1 VADLVSEQPLAAPAE
16 APQPLARPRPEPRV
30 PRHRFG
36 IAYLI
41 LALILGVAVALFV
54 VLVLEGGK
62 DSEPAWSAWKPKQ
75 EGVRKL
81 NEIAKHVEGQY
92 AQADGRKLVLV
103 LSTPPEVQG
112 QGQPVPLRAIGVSS
126 GLPGE
131 TSKDASFYDAS
142 ASWAYNFCGL
152 GSKCALPGKASP
164 ARYTLLRRE
173 ALELSLYTLKY
184 EPRIQSVVTYMP
196 PAVNT
201 GSGSTAS
208 TAIFLRRQDLAPA
221 LKAPLARTLAPIDRS
236 LRPGRMRPEDR
247 KQVARYTGDRIYQY
261 SFQQLQD
268 GTPVLAL
275 VPLAG

>member
-1 VADLVSEQPLAAPAE
+1 VADLVSEQPLPADE
-16 APQPLARPRPEPRV
+16 PAQPLARPRPEPKV

-41 LALILGVAVALFV
+41 LAAILGIAVGLFV
-54 VLVLEGGK
+54 VLVVEGGK
-62 DSEPAWSAWKPKQ
+62 SSEPAWSAWKPEQ
-75 EGVRKL
+75 DGVRKL
-81 NEIAKHVEGQY
+81 NEIAKHVERQY
-92 AQADGRKLVLV
+92 TQGDGRKLVIV

-126 GLPGE
+126 GLRGE
-131 TSKDASFYDAS
+131 TSQDASFYDAS

-164 ARYTLLRRE
+164 ARYTLLQRE
-173 ALELSLYTLKY
+173 ALELSLYTFKY

-208 TAIFLRRQDLAPA
+208 TAVFLRRQDVAPA
-221 LKAPLARTLAPIDRS
+221 LKIPLERTLAPVDRS
-236 LRPGRMRPEDR
+236 LRPGRMTAEDR
-247 KQVARYTGDRIYQY
+247 RQVARYTGDRIYQY

-275 VPLAG
+275 VPLR

>member
-1 VADLVSEQPLAAPAE
+1 MADHVSEQPLAASAE

-41 LALILGVAVALFV
+41 LALILGVAVALFL

-131 TSKDASFYDAS
+131 TSEDASFYDAS

-201 GSGSTAS
+201 GYGSTAS